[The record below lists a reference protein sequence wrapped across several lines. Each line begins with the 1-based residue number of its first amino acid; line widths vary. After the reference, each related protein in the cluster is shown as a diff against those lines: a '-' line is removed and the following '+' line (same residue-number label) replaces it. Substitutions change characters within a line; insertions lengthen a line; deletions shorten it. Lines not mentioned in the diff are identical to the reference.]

1 MSSLTLRRSSLLPL
15 KAVALLR
22 LVTHRIETRRTR
34 LALAHLDAHL
44 LRDIG
49 ISWEAAQAEAQR
61 PFWRT

>member
-22 LVTHRIETRRTR
+22 LVTRRIETRRTR

-44 LRDIG
+44 LRDVG